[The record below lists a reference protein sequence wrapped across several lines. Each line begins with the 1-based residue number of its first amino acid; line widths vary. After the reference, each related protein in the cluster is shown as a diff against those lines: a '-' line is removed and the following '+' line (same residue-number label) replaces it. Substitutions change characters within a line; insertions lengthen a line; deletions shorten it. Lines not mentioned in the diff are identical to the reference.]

1 MIIEYNSGRADK
13 IIETDTLTIQRW
25 FKKGETL
32 IIHDLW
38 EVCYLNSEETFEDL
52 YYLLKLYYKHRTVK
66 SKAEISKSENTI
78 EITNRSVIF
87 PNILIL
93 KK

>member
-1 MIIEYNSGRADK
+1 MLIEYTSGRADK
-13 IIETDTLTIQRW
+13 VLETDTLVIQRW
-25 FKKGETL
+25 FKSGETL

-38 EVCYLNSEETFEDL
+38 EVCYLNSEETFDDL
-52 YYLLKLYYKHRTVK
+52 YELLKLYYKHRTVK
-66 SKAEISKSENTI
+66 SRAEISKSENTI
-78 EITNRSVIF
+78 EITNKSIIF